1 MRWWSSNTSTVSVG
15 SWIRAFS
22 TDVSTSSIGGDDEAY
37 ISARGVS
44 PTPECSV
51 LSALMTYVQ
60 KRIGALSPSSSETQ
74 ARGQAPRLASAC
86 QALSKVVLPQPA
98 GATMRVSVPLNA
110 VFIRCVSRGRV
121 TIFRRAGG
129 TEIFVVSRWRDGM
142 LAAEESGVAVGD

>member
-1 MRWWSSNTSTVSVG
+1 MSWQSSNTSTVSVG

-22 TDVSTSSIGGDDEAY
+22 RDVSTSSIGGDDEAY

-44 PTPECSV
+44 PTPGCSV

-60 KRIGALSPSSSETQ
+60 KRIGLLSPSSSETQ
-74 ARGQAPRLASAC
+74 ARGQAPRPASAC
-86 QALSKVVLPQPA
+86 QALSKVVLPQSA
-98 GATMRVSVPLNA
+98 GATMRVSVPLSA
-110 VFIRCVSRGRV
+110 VFIRCVSRGHV

-142 LAAEESGVAVGD
+142 LAAEESGVAAGG